1 MTQIEGMSVKEL
13 KKLIEGAGLSHGDCF
28 EMSELRERAVRAA
41 EAVENLGGAVPAGA
55 VPAETTPTKGSGAAG
70 AEAAAPASQT
80 TPTKGRGMK
89 SRGVRLSLQP
99 EGEGAEGGGQRRG
112 TRMTRTESMNAQTL
126 LDKND
131 EYEKCQS
138 PTIQKRKGYRKSV
151 VERSPTVR
159 AKEGWLYKKAS
170 GRFRSWQR
178 RWFSIN
184 NHYLNYFTDDR
195 AAAIPGAVPE
205 TSIDLRQVSA
215 VALIPGTKKNRK
227 IELAFSKGRNYRLR
241 AKNQADATEWVVHI
255 NEFRS
260 RAKAKLDSA
269 MAVIDD
275 RRKRRE
281 AAEAHARKTGQPM
294 PPPSPASPETRVQE
308 GAASTLNS
316 SPHAQTIAWADGPFD
331 DDTITSDNDDV
342 TCSSTSIESDS
353 DDAATEEDGGD
364 VDDND
369 ENDNDN
375 ENDGAAA
382 SRVSDQIDS
391 HCEEDTSSSRTKQVG
406 ITNTKVSKGS
416 EGDEG
421 DESDDGGGSV
431 VGGRSPALFFR
442 KGKAAKS
449 PRTREVAEA
458 VEAMKAVEAVK
469 AVETVEAAETM
480 EAAEAMEVAE
490 ATGSSKI
497 LSREHYAMVW
507 SQQIKSRAKTVAAA
521 GISGGSRQTMDARVV
536 ALRRLSRY
544 ASEPEHREDMYR
556 DSTVVAVLVNG
567 TRHVQNYTDTTAPNA
582 GGGGGGVSLASDMVR
597 ELSLRTL
604 CSLGKAVGNKAM
616 MLDNVAILKAFVTG
630 ARACEPSSVRQGQDY
645 GERGEGS
652 GERGVGRDYSSMD
665 ALEY

>member
-1 MTQIEGMSVKEL
+1 
-13 KKLIEGAGLSHGDCF
+13 
-28 EMSELRERAVRAA
+28 
-41 EAVENLGGAVPAGA
+41 
-55 VPAETTPTKGSGAAG
+55 
-70 AEAAAPASQT
+70 
-80 TPTKGRGMK
+80 
-89 SRGVRLSLQP
+89 
-99 EGEGAEGGGQRRG
+99 
-112 TRMTRTESMNAQTL
+112 MTRTESMNAQTL

-205 TSIDLRQVSA
+205 ASIDLRQVSA

-382 SRVSDQIDS
+382 SRLSDQIDS

-406 ITNTKVSKGS
+406 IDNRMPKMKASGWMGSKTLIISTGES
-416 EGDEG
+416 
-421 DESDDGGGSV
+421 SDDQ
-431 VGGRSPALFFR
+431 L
-442 KGKAAKS
+442 
-449 PRTREVAEA
+449 AEA

-521 GISGGSRQTMDARVV
+521 GISGGSRQTMDARVA

-544 ASEPEHREDMYR
+544 ASEPEHREGMYR

-645 GERGEGS
+645 GERGEGR
-652 GERGVGRDYSSMD
+652 GEWGEITRVWTHSSIN
-665 ALEY
+665 AWL